1 MGSLGRCSGYRGHHK
16 VALATMRVVLGI
28 DNLGDVGGT
37 ELHCFK
43 VASLLAWAGHDVH
56 IIALA
61 ESGPMRSRYEQLG
74 LRVHSISAGS
84 LYGRRALSAVRSAQ
98 RILNEV
104 RPDVVH
110 ANDIFTSFFLSIAGR
125 LAAVPCIIVS
135 RRWSS
140 VKLRHQLASLAGFLF
155 AHFICCNSRS
165 VGRTTLLPRS
175 KVAVIENI
183 VPACAFEV
191 PIGNGTPAW
200 RGAVSDEL
208 AIGMVARFR
217 PEKDHATAIHGFA
230 QAVSRGLSAK
240 LFLFGDGDSSE
251 LRMLIRRLGLTSRVV
266 FAGAVS
272 PCPNPALHYDVAL
285 LTSLHEG
292 FPNALCEAMAAG
304 RPVIATAVG
313 GIPDIFENAKV
324 GILIPPKNPGAV
336 ADALAVL
343 ADSVVRRAYGAHA
356 RALALDRFSESLA
369 LRKLIALYRRH
380 PELDTHP

>member
-1 MGSLGRCSGYRGHHK
+1 MESLGRRSGCRGHGEI
-16 VALATMRVVLGI
+16 ALATMRVVLGI

-43 VASLLAWAGHDVH
+43 VASLLARAGHDVH
-56 IIALA
+56 ILALA
-61 ESGPMRSRYEQLG
+61 EAGPMRSRYEQLG
-74 LRVHSISAGS
+74 LRVHSIRAGS
-84 LYGRRALSAVRSAQ
+84 LYGRRAVSAVRTAQ
-98 RILNEV
+98 RLLTEI

-110 ANDIFTSFFLSIAGR
+110 ANDMFTSFFLSIAGR
-125 LAAVPCIIVS
+125 LAGVPCIIVS

-140 VKLRHQLASLAGFLF
+140 LKLRHQPASLAGFLF

-165 VGRTTLLPRS
+165 VGRATLLPRS
-175 KVAVIENI
+175 KVVVIENI
-183 VPACAFEV
+183 VPACAFDL
-191 PIGNGTPAW
+191 PTSSGTPAW
-200 RGAVSDEL
+200 RGTVSDEL

-217 PEKDHATAIHGFA
+217 PEKDHATAIRGFA
-230 QAVSRGLSAK
+230 QAVSKGLSAK
-240 LFLFGDGDSSE
+240 LFLLGDGDSSE
-251 LRMLIRRLGLTSRVV
+251 LRELVARLGLTSRVV

-313 GIPDIFENAKV
+313 GIPDIFGNDQV
-324 GILIPPKNPGAV
+324 GVLIPPNNPGAV

-343 ADSVVRRAYGAHA
+343 ADSAMRLAYGTHA
-356 RALALDRFSESLA
+356 RALALGRFSETLA
-369 LRKLIALYRRH
+369 
-380 PELDTHP
+380 